1 MEGVISLGPYGG
13 STGGDPWSYKL
24 TSDLK
29 EITIHEG
36 GNIKS
41 ISFKEVTDLISG
53 TFGGNSPNHL
63 DLGQEI
69 KIGLNWPFEHLI
81 CISGT
86 HGEYNNVSDV
96 IISLTF
102 QTNFNTYGPYG
113 SNIGEPFVMPIEDS
127 DIAGFFGRS
136 GYYLDAFGLYVKPE
150 GSISFGDWGGPGGSP
165 FSFTVGKSWIKQIT
179 INHDSSNIKSL
190 LFKDGHDRE
199 YGTFGGGNPNNIEF
213 ERGAEYLTSIS
224 GTYGEYRNMTVIT
237 SISFITNLK
246 TYGPFGGETG
256 TAFSLPIQ
264 GGVIVGF
271 HGKSGDFID
280 SIGIFVKPEG

>member
-41 ISFKEVTDLISG
+41 ISFKEVTHNLISG

-190 LFKDGHDRE
+190 LFKDGHDRD
-199 YGTFGGGNPNNIEF
+199 
-213 ERGAEYLTSIS
+213 
-224 GTYGEYRNMTVIT
+224 GTYGEYRKMTVIT

-280 SIGIFVKPEG
+280 SIGIFVKPEN